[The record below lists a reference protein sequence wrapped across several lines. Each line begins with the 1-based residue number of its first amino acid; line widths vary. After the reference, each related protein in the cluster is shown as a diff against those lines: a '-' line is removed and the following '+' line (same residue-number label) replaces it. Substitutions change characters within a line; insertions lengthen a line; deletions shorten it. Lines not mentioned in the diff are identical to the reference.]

1 MKKIICA
8 GAGHGGLA
16 AALLLAREGYDVT
29 VLEAKSRK
37 ELGYDW
43 HDCAWLPAFER
54 IGIKPDNP
62 EFVYPFF
69 QYTYHNPAETVAFTV
84 KNKSIENLRMFD
96 RRYLLDLLIDECKK
110 AGVKFEFGKNITGVI
125 VEGHK
130 VTGVHTARKEYKAN
144 LVIDA
149 AGMDSPV
156 RKSLPPAAGIQKE
169 IDSDKIIWTYR
180 AYYENRL
187 NKPAP
192 EYQNIYFF
200 HCGKPGMDW
209 LITEKDFIDVLV
221 GSFSP
226 LTKEDIDRAV
236 ADFQRIYSHMSD
248 KILRGGTVQKI
259 PIGKAIPKFVW
270 NGYAAVGD
278 SASMTEP
285 MSGSGISRSISAG
298 AILAETVINIGD
310 GAYNQKNL
318 WHYEYDYLKKEGE
331 SAYSDSILREF
342 LATLTAE
349 DIDYFFEHKIMTE
362 KEIGGGK
369 VKFSS
374 PAEFLQKVTAFVPK
388 AGLLPRMAG
397 AALKLR
403 KAENVKS
410 ALPKEFSQNAYSCWL
425 KLYNQL

>member
-43 HDCAWLPAFER
+43 HDCAWLPAFEKL
-54 IGIKPDNP
+54 GIKPDDP
-62 EFVYPFF
+62 GFVYPFF

-84 KNKSIENLRMFD
+84 NTKNTENLRMMD
-96 RRYLLDLLIDECKK
+96 RRYILDLLIGECKK
-110 AGVKFEFGKNITGVI
+110 AGVKFEFGKKLTGAIT
-125 VEGHK
+125 EGHK
-130 VTGVHTARKEYKAN
+130 VVGVHTVKKEYRAD

-149 AGMDSPV
+149 AGMDSPI

-169 IDSDKIIWTYR
+169 IAPDKIIWTYR

-209 LITEKDFIDVLV
+209 LITERDFIDVLV

-259 PIGKAIPKFVW
+259 PIGKAIPKFIW

-285 MSGSGISRSISAG
+285 MSGSGISRSLSAG
-298 AILAETVINIGD
+298 AILAETIINIGD

-349 DIDYFFEHKIMTE
+349 DLDYFFEHKIMTE

-369 VKFSS
+369 IKFSS

-397 AALKLR
+397 AALKLK
-403 KAENVKS
+403 KAESVKS